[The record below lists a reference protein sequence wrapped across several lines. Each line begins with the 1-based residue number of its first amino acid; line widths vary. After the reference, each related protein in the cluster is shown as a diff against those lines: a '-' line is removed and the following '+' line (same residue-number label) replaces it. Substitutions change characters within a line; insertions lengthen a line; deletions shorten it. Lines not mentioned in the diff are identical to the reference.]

1 MFLCDFFVLNE
12 MSFVIKGEEYCLR
25 RTGEA
30 NGTLESSSQ
39 STCLLHGRF
48 NVKIILFELVARG
61 FCFIILFIVYSATVS
76 TVQHI
81 SLVKSIIILSKLPLQ
96 LKTN

>member
-1 MFLCDFFVLNE
+1 MFLSDFFVLNE

-48 NVKIILFELVARG
+48 NVKIILFELVG
-61 FCFIILFIVYSATVS
+61 DFVLLYISFFI
-76 TVQHI
+76 
-81 SLVKSIIILSKLPLQ
+81 LPLCPQ
-96 LKTN
+96 CSTFHWLNQ

>member
-1 MFLCDFFVLNE
+1 MFLSDFFVLNE

-48 NVKIILFELVARG
+48 NVKIFLFELEGDFV
-61 FCFIILFIVYSATVS
+61 LLYYSFL
-76 TVQHI
+76 I
-81 SLVKSIIILSKLPLQ
+81 LPLCPQ
-96 LKTN
+96 CSTFHCLNQ